1 MRERDFVQREKYK
14 NRREKAAQRIVNL
27 TWNEDVTLDWGL
39 DQACSESQTSNND
52 QLTQLGL

>member
-1 MRERDFVQREKYK
+1 MQREKYK
-14 NRREKAAQRIVNL
+14 NRREKATQKIVNL